1 MGSTPKTLYRLTHLA
16 ATGALQPGVKV
27 CDIGATQ
34 LFGDA
39 KGEAASRFLEFFAGK
54 HEDATPPAKVPQA
67 RLQAIGNGGFLGDLL
82 ILAGFKYTAID
93 IFHATNTVLFDLNV
107 HEPGPDLEAQFDL
120 VMNFG
125 TTEHVFN
132 QLRAFQTIHA
142 LIKVGGLCYHDLPMA
157 GFPGHALYRY
167 DPMFFPLIARANKY
181 EVVLHEITP
190 GAERPIP
197 EEYRSIGYKVPKV
210 MDVGVEAVLR
220 RTSGEPFNIPLETT
234 TSLAVDPAFETT
246 QSSSLVRMP
255 EGMSVHYGYT
265 GMINDLGFGE
275 LTRTWLRRLFRGV
288 GRRLGR

>member
-1 MGSTPKTLYRLTHLA
+1 MGSTPKTLHRILHLV
-16 ATGALQPGVKV
+16 ATGALQPGTRV

-34 LFGDA
+34 LFGDQ
-39 KGEAASRFLEFFAGK
+39 KGEAAARFLDFIAERHPG
-54 HEDATPPAKVPQA
+54 ATASDKVPA
-67 RLQAIGNGGFLGDLL
+67 GRLKEIGSGGFLGDLL
-82 ILAGFKYTAID
+82 ILAGFDYTAID

-107 HEPGPDLEAQFDL
+107 HEPGPELAGKFDL

-142 LIKVGGLCYHDLPMA
+142 LTRVGGLTYHDLPMA

-167 DPMFFPLIARANKY
+167 DPMFFPLLIRANKY
-181 EVVLHEITP
+181 EQVLHEITL
-190 GAERPIP
+190 GAARPVP
-197 EEYRSIGYKVPKV
+197 EEYRSIGYKVPNV
-210 MDVGVEAVLR
+210 MDVGVEAVVR
-220 RTSGEPFNIPLETT
+220 RVFDEPFCIPLETT
-234 TSLAVDPAFETT
+234 TSLAVDPEFETT

-275 LTRTWLRRLFRGV
+275 LTRTWVRRLVRGIS
-288 GRRLGR
+288 RRLGR

>member
-1 MGSTPKTLYRLTHLA
+1 MGSTPKTLYRLMHLV
-16 ATGALQPGVKV
+16 ATGALLPGTRV

-39 KGEAASRFLEFFAGK
+39 SGDSAAGFLDFFAEEYKTGT
-54 HEDATPPAKVPQA
+54 ASAAVPKD
-67 RLQAIGNGGFLGDLL
+67 RLTEIGDGGFLGDLL

-107 HEPGPDLEAQFDL
+107 HEPGPELTEQFDL

-132 QLRAFQTIHA
+132 QLRAFQSIHA
-142 LIKVGGLCYHDLPMA
+142 LTKVGGLCYHDLPLA
-157 GFPGHALYRY
+157 GYPGHALYRY
-167 DPMFFPLIARANKY
+167 DPMFFTLLVQANNY
-181 EVVLHEITP
+181 DLVLHEITP
-190 GAERPIP
+190 GAERRMPD
-197 EEYRSIGYKVPKV
+197 EYRQLGYTMPKV
-210 MDVGVEAVLR
+210 LDVGVEAVVR
-220 RTSGEPFNIPLETT
+220 RTASDPFRIPLETT
-234 TSLAVDPAFETT
+234 TSLSVDPAFETA

-265 GMINDLGFGE
+265 GSSKDVPFRE
-275 LTRTWLRRLFRGV
+275 LTSTWFRRLRLGI